1 MRSNRLDDPRGSH
14 RTRSIIM
21 YGRSELAST
30 NGDNARSLSSFL
42 QESSESAKVLAE
54 AAKNDVQRISNSVQ
68 AQIEQLFT
76 DVAKDATNS
85 FDVTCLGCLPLKDK
99 VTSLQGLQEPL
110 RQLYLAEVTR
120 KVCIKVISIAITRK
134 FIALSLYR
142 NCERDFWIS
151 APQDCASRST
161 TTTRTT
167 TT

>member
-1 MRSNRLDDPRGSH
+1 MRSSRLDDPRGSH

-30 NGDNARSLSSFL
+30 SGDKPRSLSSFL
-42 QESSESAKVLAE
+42 QESSDSAKVLAE

-110 RQLYLAEVTR
+110 RQLYLAEVTN
-120 KVCIKVISIAITRK
+120 KVRDSICSSIATANTMAFAEAQIR
-134 FIALSLYR
+134 FSGYMCHGIAH
-142 NCERDFWIS
+142 
-151 APQDCASRST
+151 
-161 TTTRTT
+161 
-167 TT
+167 

>member
-30 NGDNARSLSSFL
+30 TGDNGRSLSSFL

-120 KVCIKVISIAITRK
+120 KVCNKAISISITITKAIH
-134 FIALSLYR
+134 
-142 NCERDFWIS
+142 
-151 APQDCASRST
+151 
-161 TTTRTT
+161 
-167 TT
+167 